1 MQSHNCFS
9 GNFKHMVLHLM
20 CQVFEEAPARN
31 LFLLMLY
38 MFQCKCCW
46 GCQVE
51 ILMGEGEDTAL
62 IVVFDSAMTKLTCV
76 RAAEGQGDQ
85 DPADYEFPQLLQDI
99 VGNTYIFHLK
109 LNEANFSS
117 HHKSFTVARIFDH
130 NERISGPTFA
140 PHGGGNN
147 HDDDMHGSN
156 CASCKYHLGD
166 SSTGGNPPEAGDEPI
181 ETSDAVQPTSNTEQK
196 ESIVENVDDPH
207 GSPTENKSK
216 KC

>member
-1 MQSHNCFS
+1 
-9 GNFKHMVLHLM
+9 
-20 CQVFEEAPARN
+20 
-31 LFLLMLY
+31 
-38 MFQCKCCW
+38 
-46 GCQVE
+46 
-51 ILMGEGEDTAL
+51 MGEGEDTAL

-76 RAAEGQGDQ
+76 RAAEVVNPMGQGDQ